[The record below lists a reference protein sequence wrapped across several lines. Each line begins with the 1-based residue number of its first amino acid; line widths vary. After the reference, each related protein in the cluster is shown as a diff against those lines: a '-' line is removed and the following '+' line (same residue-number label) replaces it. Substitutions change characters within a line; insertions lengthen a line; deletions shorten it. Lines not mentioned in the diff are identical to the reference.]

1 LIAKK
6 NANGCLDAPLIVD
19 SRSTSR
25 EFLAALMPGHED
37 MWHSMVS
44 FEGSRGIFRVLCSC
58 GTDEIL
64 LDREVEAATKHPP
77 SWVADRLRQLGRER
91 REA

>member
-1 LIAKK
+1 MNPKIDGK
-6 NANGCLDAPLIVD
+6 
-19 SRSTSR
+19 STSR

-37 MWHSMVS
+37 MQHSMVS
-44 FEGSRGIFRVLCSC
+44 FDGGRGIFRVLCSC
-58 GTDEIL
+58 GIDEIL
-64 LDREVEAATKHPP
+64 LDREVEAATKHAP